1 MVKRVRNSLSA
12 KTFIFIALLLVLFG
26 LMIFGVVTLTL
37 PRSYTLVA
45 SDRVNSQLDELVDTL
60 AVTDYADVTE
70 VLAQFCAENRA
81 SVTLS
86 GWGGSIMIGLS
97 DAELSGGDKLT
108 SVLEVRLADRPG
120 TYTLS
125 VTAGISAG
133 HELTMAFA
141 ELLPWLAAVI
151 LIIAALGAVVCSRVL
166 VRPVVQLSRSAQ
178 SMAALDL
185 SGTCSVRGSDELA
198 VLADS
203 LNTMARQLDAAM
215 SSLADA
221 NRRLRADM
229 EQMEALGEQ
238 RRDFFAAASHELKTP
253 ITIVKGQI
261 ESMLLGIGRYKDARA
276 VLPETL
282 AEVERMEKLVAEI
295 LEITRLEMDGLAGK
309 AETVDMAA
317 LAGGVIADI
326 LPLAEER
333 GTDISASLADG
344 VTVTGSAA
352 LLERAVHN
360 IVSNAVRHS
369 PPGASVSVT
378 LTSERLDVRNT
389 GVTIPEDELE
399 RLFTPFARIERS
411 RSKATG
417 GSGLGLYLVKTILE
431 LHSLR
436 YEIRNDGDSA
446 VVFTVYL
453 RRSEL
458 PAAAGDGT

>member
-221 NRRLRADM
+221 NQRLRADM

-295 LEITRLEMDGLAGK
+295 LEISRLE
-309 AETVDMAA
+309 VDMAA

-344 VTVTGSAA
+344 VTVTGSAD

-431 LHSLR
+431 LHSLS

-446 VVFTVYL
+446 VVFTVRL
-453 RRSEL
+453 RPSEL
-458 PAAAGDGT
+458 PAAAGDA

>member
-1 MVKRVRNSLSA
+1 
-12 KTFIFIALLLVLFG
+12 
-26 LMIFGVVTLTL
+26 
-37 PRSYTLVA
+37 
-45 SDRVNSQLDELVDTL
+45 
-60 AVTDYADVTE
+60 
-70 VLAQFCAENRA
+70 
-81 SVTLS
+81 
-86 GWGGSIMIGLS
+86 
-97 DAELSGGDKLT
+97 
-108 SVLEVRLADRPG
+108 
-120 TYTLS
+120 
-125 VTAGISAG
+125 
-133 HELTMAFA
+133 
-141 ELLPWLAAVI
+141 
-151 LIIAALGAVVCSRVL
+151 
-166 VRPVVQLSRSAQ
+166 
-178 SMAALDL
+178 
-185 SGTCSVRGSDELA
+185 
-198 VLADS
+198 
-203 LNTMARQLDAAM
+203 
-215 SSLADA
+215 
-221 NRRLRADM
+221 M

-295 LEITRLEMDGLAGK
+295 LEISRLEMDGLAGK

-333 GTDISASLADG
+333 GTDVSASLADG

-436 YEIRNDGDSA
+436 YEIHNDGDSA

-453 RRSEL
+453 RPSEL
-458 PAAAGDGT
+458 PAAAGNA

>member
-86 GWGGSIMIGLS
+86 GWGGSVMIGLS

-141 ELLPWLAAVI
+141 ELLPWLAIVI

-215 SSLADA
+215 RSLADA

-309 AETVDMAA
+309 AEAVDMAA
-317 LAGGVIADI
+317 LAGGVIAGI

-333 GTDISASLADG
+333 GTDVSASLADG

-369 PPGASVSVT
+369 PPGASVSVM
-378 LTSERLDVRNT
+378 LTNERLDVRNT

-431 LHSLR
+431 LHSLG

-446 VVFTVYL
+446 VVFTVRL
-453 RRSEL
+453 RPSEL
-458 PAAAGDGT
+458 PAAAGDA